1 MTKKQVVWLITKFI
15 GVYFAYSAI
24 VAIPVVISSIYR
36 YVSLPS
42 PPRFA
47 KSENPA
53 ANNSQTITPTFPG
66 NPSLTNPALNN
77 PAVPKTETET
87 PAEKAKNDALKE
99 LLWNLFATIF
109 YGLIG
114 WYLIRDGRFFYTLL
128 NREEPFDESGKPVEA
143 DSFPLSKKKEEV
155 VTSLN
160 LSGGKEEI
168 TSLNLSDSTP
178 EQAPS
183 VITPP
188 VVSPVI
194 TPDTPPVVP
203 PVFSPETPAVAPSE
217 TNRISEINQTNQTN
231 QTNESSP
238 ENLLEIPSDEQK

>member
-1 MTKKQVVWLITKFI
+1 MTKKQVVWLITKLI

-24 VAIPVVISSIYR
+24 VAVPVVISSIYR

-53 ANNSQTITPTFPG
+53 ANNSQTISPTYPN

-99 LLWNLFATIF
+99 LLWNLFATVF

-114 WYLIRDGRFFYTLL
+114 WYLIRDGRFFYTVL
-128 NREEPFDESGKPVEA
+128 NREEPFDESGKPVES

-160 LSGGKEEI
+160 LSGGKGEI

-178 EQAPS
+178 EQAPTP
-183 VITPP
+183 IIQPIIPP
-188 VVSPVI
+188 VTS
-194 TPDTPPVVP
+194 PVVP
-203 PVFSPETPAVAPSE
+203 PAVSPEMPAAP
-217 TNRISEINQTNQTN
+217 SEINQTNETYETN
-231 QTNESSP
+231 QLNEASP
-238 ENLLEIPSDEQK
+238 ENLLEIPPDEQK